1 MEFVANRKQLLAGIE
16 LAATVADPKASMP
29 ILSMVRLEARAAGRV
44 EIFATDLVRAY
55 EGDVAAEVRR
65 SGAVCVDAKNL
76 RAMLANGSSETVT
89 VNVADNLQL
98 RLAMGTTKARLGG
111 AAPDN
116 MPTAPVFKGDAAK
129 VDGPTLRRVLDLL
142 MPMVS
147 TDTSRPHLAA
157 VHFEAEAAAATNG
170 NAAAVFEAATGV
182 PPMLLPEAAAR
193 AWLAVL
199 KDVKDEVAVRV
210 GGNGA
215 HVALETPA
223 GRFSSKTVDATFPR
237 WREVVPRG
245 EDWTVTLDAK
255 AFRVACAGM
264 PHRGIRLV
272 PSEHE
277 LTVESEDIESAC
289 FRSATVEWTVNKG
302 TPCTIGFNAALLQGA
317 LRTDGAVTLSGTGEL
332 DPVTVRHVDEPS
344 FLGLVMP
351 MRIA

>member
-1 MEFVANRKQLLAGIE
+1 MEFVANRKQLLASVD
-16 LAATVADPKASMP
+16 LAATVADPKAGYP
-29 ILSMVRLEARAAGRV
+29 ILSMVRLEARPAGTV
-44 EIFATDLVRAY
+44 ELYATDLVRAY
-55 EGDVAAEVRR
+55 QGDLIAEVRR
-65 SGAVCVDAKNL
+65 GGAVCVDAKTL
-76 RAMLANGSSETVT
+76 RAMLVNGASETVT
-89 VNVADNLQL
+89 VTVADNLQL

-116 MPTAPVFKGDAAK
+116 MPAPPTFKGDATK

-170 NAAAVFEAATGV
+170 NAAAAFEAATGV

-223 GRFSSKTVDATFPR
+223 GRFSSKTVDATFPK

-245 EDWTVTLDAK
+245 ADWTVTLDAK

-264 PHRGIRLV
+264 PHHGIKLM
-272 PSEHE
+272 PSERE
-277 LTVESEDIESAC
+277 LTIESENIEGGC
-289 FRSATVEWTVNKG
+289 FRSATVEWTVNRG
-302 TPCTIGFNAALLQGA
+302 TPCAIGFSATLLQGA

-332 DPVTVRHVDEPS
+332 DPVTVRHTDEPS
-344 FLGLVMP
+344 YLGLVMP